1 MTIAI
6 RPAPPLDS
14 YGKRPWTRTFDEDR
28 ERLEWCVCG
37 TYAVMR
43 RGESITAVVRRHNDS
58 PQHQAWRAERD
69 AAL

>member
-14 YGKRPWTRTFDEDR
+14 YGKRPWTRSFDEDR

-43 RGESITAVVRRHNDS
+43 RGESITAVVRRHNDTDA
-58 PQHQAWRAERD
+58 HQAYRAEHP
-69 AAL
+69 L